1 MFKEKL
7 SLVPDLPGSY
17 QMKDSCGNIIY
28 VGKAKNLKK
37 RLKSYFTGR
46 VTGKTKKLVSDIA
59 DFEYIVTSSELESLI
74 LEITL
79 IKKYNPKYNILLKD
93 DKSYPYI
100 EFTKEKYPILRV
112 VRNTKKKKNKNNLY
126 GPFPN
131 VGAARRVVE
140 MLNRIYPLRKCEK
153 LGREYCLYY
162 HIGECLG
169 YCKKQIDTNKLENMK
184 KEIITFLN
192 GDSSYVLKELNN
204 KMQEASEKLNY
215 EKANEYKQ
223 MIEDIKITLK
233 NQKIVLN
240 KEINLDLFNFYSEE
254 NYLSIQVFF
263 IRSGTLFGRSK
274 KIINITDNE
283 EETFIEYIIR
293 FYEKELL
300 PKEILVPECIDSDI
314 LSKYLNVSV
323 RTPYRGDMKNL
334 MKLAGEN
341 AKIILEEE
349 LKTITRDAK
358 IRSDSL
364 KELSIILGNRKVER
378 IETFDNSHLFGT
390 YYVAGMVVF
399 ENFLPLRNEY
409 RKYKIDVNTKDDLK
423 AMEEVI
429 YRRYY
434 RLLMEKGKLPDLIIV
449 DGGETQVNVAKKI
462 LQELNLNINLMGLK
476 KDKHHRT
483 SLIVTSDLQEIELDT
498 HGHLFH
504 FLTSIQDEVHRFA
517 ITYHRQIKNKGTLA
531 SVLEMI
537 PGIGIKRRQEL
548 LKKFSSIKK
557 IKEASIEDLS
567 EVIPSDVAIEL
578 KKRNAAKIYFFST
591 FALFTSGTAPF
602 IKAHEQIRNT
612 VVGYNN
618 PKI

>member
-7 SLVPDLPGSY
+7 ALVPELPGSY
-17 QMKDSCGNIIY
+17 QMKDKDNNIIY

-46 VTGKTKKLVSDIA
+46 VTGKTKKLVSDIV

-100 EFTKEKYPILRV
+100 EFTKDKYPILKV
-112 VRNTKKKKNKNNLY
+112 VRNVNKKKNKSNLY

-153 LGREYCLYY
+153 LGKDYCLYY

-169 YCKKQIDTNKLENMK
+169 YCKNNVDTDKLENMK
-184 KEIITFLN
+184 KEIIAFLN
-192 GDSSYVLKELNN
+192 GDSSHVLRELNE
-204 KMQEASEKLNY
+204 KMLDASNKLNF
-215 EKANEYKQ
+215 EKASVYKQ

-240 KEINLDLFNFYSEE
+240 KDINLDLFNYYSEE

-263 IRSGTLFGRSK
+263 IRNGTLFGRSK
-274 KIINITDNE
+274 KIINITDTE
-283 EETFIEYIIR
+283 EESFIEYIIR

-300 PKEILVPECIDSDI
+300 PKEILVPEGIDSDI

-334 MKLAGEN
+334 MKLARDN
-341 AKIILEEE
+341 AKIILDEE
-349 LKTITRDAK
+349 LKTITQDAK
-358 IRSDSL
+358 IRNEAL
-364 KELSIILGNRKVER
+364 EELSIILGNKKVER

-399 ENFLPLRNEY
+399 DNFIPQRNEY
-409 RKYKIDVNTKDDLK
+409 RKFKIDTNTKDDLK

-434 RLLMEKGKLPDLIIV
+434 RLLMEKAKLPDLIIV
-449 DGGETQVNVAKKI
+449 DGGETQVNVAKKV
-462 LQELNLNINLMGLK
+462 LNELNLNINLIGLK
-476 KDKHHRT
+476 KDNHHRT
-483 SLIVTSDLQEIELDT
+483 SVIVTSNLNEIELDP

-504 FLTSIQDEVHRFA
+504 FLTQIQDEVHRFA
-517 ITYHRQIKNKGTLA
+517 ITYHRQIKNKGTLS

-537 PGIGIKRRQEL
+537 PGIGVKRRQEL
-548 LKKFSSIKK
+548 LRKYSSLKK
-557 IKEASIEDLS
+557 IKEADIEDLS
-567 EVIPSDVAIEL
+567 KIIPKDVAIEL
-578 KKRNAAKIYFFST
+578 KKY
-591 FALFTSGTAPF
+591 L
-602 IKAHEQIRNT
+602 E
-612 VVGYNN
+612 NN
-618 PKI
+618 N